1 MRCSL
6 TIGEADENFYYFN
19 EAMHILLSSDSNYI
33 MPSCVM
39 MKSVSL
45 NNADED
51 IVFHIQIDSSVGD
64 RHIRQLRNAIATP
77 RHTIECHQ
85 MDRWAFHEYPKIG
98 VVKTYLSK
106 TAYYRLLAADVLSQ
120 DIHKVLYLDGDI
132 IVRKSLHA
140 LWNIDMDGKA
150 VAAVTDMAEAKQ
162 DFSRLSYPRHL
173 GYFNSGVLLINVDY
187 WREHHLKEKF
197 LDLITNHPEQI
208 VLHDQDVLNITLHDQ
223 KLCLPMKYNVQNG
236 FLWKKD
242 FNQLGDRYEEYE
254 ADLLEAIADPVIIHF
269 TDSKKPWHVEDCN
282 PYSYEFMK
290 YYKQTEW
297 KYQPLTHCNKSKI
310 RYFAA
315 KFLRKLGA
323 IPQARTDEAKYYS
336 LDKLQSLVKNRL

>member
-1 MRCSL
+1 M
-6 TIGEADENFYYFN
+6 D
-19 EAMHILLSSDSNYI
+19 ILLSADKNYI
-33 MPSCVM
+33 MPTGVV
-39 MKSVSL
+39 MKSVCV
-45 NNADED
+45 NND
-51 IVFHIQIDSSVGD
+51 VVTFHVIIDDGVLEGQKQ
-64 RHIRQLRNAIATP
+64 QLRNVICKPECQKVEFYKVDSDFFDKFPSLGTVKSYITRAT
-77 RHTIECHQ
+77 
-85 MDRWAFHEYPKIG
+85 
-98 VVKTYLSK
+98 
-106 TAYYRLLAADVLSQ
+106 YYRLFIADMLPESVTK
-120 DIHKVLYLDGDI
+120 IIYIDGDV
-132 IVRKSLHA
+132 IVRSSLKTLWETVCDKYA
-140 LWNIDMDGKA
+140 LGG
-150 VAAVTDMAEAKQ
+150 VTDMAEATH
-162 DFSRLSYPRHL
+162 DFVRLGYDRQY
-173 GYFNSGVLLINVDY
+173 GYFNAGVLLINVDY

-269 TDSKKPWHVEDCN
+269 TDNKKPWHVEDCN

-336 LDKLQSLVKNRL
+336 LDRLQSLVKNRL